1 MIKILL
7 VEDDKI
13 IVASLSEYL
22 NSEGYLVRSVSGQT
36 AAMKLLAEE
45 KADLVLLDVSLA
57 EGNGF
62 AACRAIKAEFDIPV
76 IFLTASGDEFST
88 VTGFDLGADDYIP
101 KPFRPRELISR
112 IRNVLRLTGSMG
124 KTVKLGDV
132 VVDTEKGTAVKNSR
146 DLFLSALEY
155 GAVYDAAYKDYEDIR
170 DSDRVSSAAYA
181 QVLGYAKID
190 SANERKP
197 YLYVLGG
204 DVASGYYK
212 TMPVH
217 LILGTLP
224 KDSTEII
231 LPEHLTSNGK
241 VNYKLGDTVTLDV
254 GDRTLDGRRLGQD
267 TPVYT
272 YDSETQVEIMSGER
286 LENTEPRTYTVVGIY
301 ERPTF
306 EDYSAPGY
314 TALTAADTKSADQ
327 SLIHCYFKMHKPA
340 GVYDFMKE
348 MGYTQE
354 HRYAYNT
361 KVLLY
366 SGTAP
371 FDSFLTAFYSLAAII
386 IALIVFGSVSLIY
399 NAFSISVSE
408 RTRQFGLL
416 SSVGATR
423 KQLRRMVLFE
433 ALAVSIVGIP
443 LGILVGIGGIGI
455 TLLLIGDKFFSIV
468 RVDIPMRLCVSWQAV
483 VIAAVIALVTVLI
496 SAWIPSKRATGVSAV
511 EAIRQSMDIKV
522 SGRPVRTSKLAYK
535 LFGLPGVLAGKHY
548 KRNRKKYRTTVVS
561 LFMSIVLF
569 VSAAAFTDYMMESA
583 EGGLAS
589 DQFDLIYAAE
599 SDASAAMTPDE
610 LLELLFSEPNV
621 TGGTYTKKQFLQG
634 DISREYVTAM
644 YADRFA
650 DFGMEREDAAPK
662 DFSISGYLYFVADAE
677 FNRLLEKYN
686 LKEADYYDRDKPL
699 GIALDRNIE
708 LDRRLEKYVTLDSLQ
723 GDGCVIEGLY
733 YVEIDGY
740 YRKDS
745 RIDEN
750 GNKVVLYQNRDNEND
765 IIELPYEES
774 FAKYT
779 LRSEKTIEEAPFFVS
794 RSTPV
799 AINMIYPYSMLE
811 SVVPEAALNQ
821 FRNTEYFLTS
831 SDHAASFENLATMLT
846 ENGLSSRQLFDYAA
860 NAETNRNVVTIIR
873 VFAYGFI
880 VLISLIAAANVFNTI
895 STNISLRRREFA
907 MLKSV
912 GMTQKGFR
920 RMMNYECLLY
930 GSKALLLGLPVSCGI
945 TYLIYRA
952 VTTAY
957 ETSFHLPWAAI
968 GIAVLSV
975 FLVVFATMMYSMSK
989 VKKDNPIDALKNE
1002 NL

>member
-1 MIKILL
+1 MNVFNKVTLESLKKNRTRTI
-7 VEDDKI
+7 VTI
-13 IVASLSEYL
+13 IGIMLS
-22 NSEGYLVRSVSGQT
+22 
-36 AAMKLLAEE
+36 AAMICASTT
-45 KADLVLLDVSLA
+45 LVSSMQNFVLRC
-57 EGNGF
+57 EIY
-62 AACRAIKAEFDIPV
+62 R
-76 IFLTASGDEFST
+76 SGDWH
-88 VTGFDLGADDYIP
+88 
-101 KPFRPRELISR
+101 
-112 IRNVLRLTGSMG
+112 
-124 KTVKLGDV
+124 
-132 VVDTEKGTAVKNSR
+132 
-146 DLFLSALEY
+146 

-170 DSDRVSSAAYA
+170 DSGKVSSAAYA
-181 QVLGYAKID
+181 QVLGYAKIG
-190 SANERKP
+190 SANEYKP

-204 DVASGYYK
+204 DAASGYFE

-224 KDSTEII
+224 KDPTEII

-241 VNYKLGDTVTLDV
+241 VNYKLGDTVTLEV
-254 GDRTLDGRRLGQD
+254 GDRMLDGKRLGQD
-267 TPVYT
+267 TPIYA
-272 YDSETQVEIMSGER
+272 YDSETHTEVMSGEG

-327 SLIHCYFKMHKPA
+327 SPIHCYFKLHKPA

-354 HRYAYNT
+354 YRYAYNT

-496 SAWIPSKRATGVSAV
+496 SAWIPSKRATRVSAV
-511 EAIRQSMDIKV
+511 EAIRQSIDIKV

-599 SDASAAMTPDE
+599 SDASAAMTPDA

-644 YADRFA
+644 FAGRFA
-650 DFGMEREDAAPK
+650 DLGMEREDAAPK
-662 DFSISGYLYFVADAE
+662 DLGISGYLYFVADTE

-686 LKEADYYDRDKPL
+686 LKEADYYDRDNPL

-708 LDRRLEKYVTLDSLQ
+708 FDRRLEKYVTLDSLQ

-750 GNKVVLYQNRDNEND
+750 GNKVVLYQNRDNESD

-831 SDHAASFENLATMLT
+831 SNHAASFENLATTLT

-860 NAETNRNVVTIIR
+860 NAETNRNVITIIR

-920 RMMNYECLLY
+920 RMMNCECLLY

-952 VTTAY
+952 ITTAY

-975 FLVVFATMMYSMSK
+975 FLVVFATMMYAMRK

>member
-1 MIKILL
+1 MNVFSKVTLESL
-7 VEDDKI
+7 KKNRTRTVVTI
-13 IVASLSEYL
+13 IGIMLS
-22 NSEGYLVRSVSGQT
+22 
-36 AAMKLLAEE
+36 AAMICASTTFVSSMQNF
-45 KADLVLLDVSLA
+45 VLRCEIYS
-57 EGNGF
+57 
-62 AACRAIKAEFDIPV
+62 
-76 IFLTASGDEFST
+76 SGDWH
-88 VTGFDLGADDYIP
+88 
-101 KPFRPRELISR
+101 
-112 IRNVLRLTGSMG
+112 
-124 KTVKLGDV
+124 
-132 VVDTEKGTAVKNSR
+132 
-146 DLFLSALEY
+146 

-170 DSDRVSSAAYA
+170 DSGKVSSAAYA

-204 DVASGYYK
+204 DVASGYFD

-241 VNYKLGDTVTLDV
+241 VNYTLGDTVTLDV

-272 YDSETQVEIMSGER
+272 YDSETQVEVMSGER

-327 SLIHCYFKMHKPA
+327 APIHCYFKLHKPA
-340 GVYDFMKE
+340 GVYDFMRE

-354 HRYAYNT
+354 YRYAYNI

-366 SGTAP
+366 SGAAP

-416 SSVGATR
+416 SSVGATK

-455 TLLLIGDKFFSIV
+455 TLLLIGDKFSSIV
-468 RVDIPMRLCVSWQAV
+468 RADIPMRICVSWQAV
-483 VIAAVIALVTVLI
+483 LIAAAIALITVLI

-599 SDASAAMTPDE
+599 SDASSAMTPDA
-610 LLELLFSEPNV
+610 LLELLFSEQNV

-644 YADRFA
+644 FAGRFA
-650 DFGMEREDAAPK
+650 DFGTEREDATPK
-662 DFSISGYLYFVADAE
+662 DLGISGYLYFVADTE

-708 LDRRLEKYVTLDSLQ
+708 LDRRLEKYVTLDTLK

-750 GNKVVLYQNRDNEND
+750 GNKVVFYQNRDNESD
-765 IIELPYEES
+765 IIELPYGES

-831 SDHAASFENLATMLT
+831 SNHAASFENLATMLT

-860 NAETNRNVVTIIR
+860 NAETNRNVITIIR

>member
-1 MIKILL
+1 MNVFNKVTLESLKKNRTRTI
-7 VEDDKI
+7 VTI
-13 IVASLSEYL
+13 IGIMLS
-22 NSEGYLVRSVSGQT
+22 
-36 AAMKLLAEE
+36 AAMICASTT
-45 KADLVLLDVSLA
+45 LVSSMQNFVLRCEIYS
-57 EGNGF
+57 
-62 AACRAIKAEFDIPV
+62 
-76 IFLTASGDEFST
+76 SGDWH
-88 VTGFDLGADDYIP
+88 
-101 KPFRPRELISR
+101 
-112 IRNVLRLTGSMG
+112 
-124 KTVKLGDV
+124 
-132 VVDTEKGTAVKNSR
+132 
-146 DLFLSALEY
+146 

-170 DSDRVSSAAYA
+170 DSGKVSSAAYA

-204 DVASGYYK
+204 DAASGYFE

-217 LILGTLP
+217 LLLGTLP

-314 TALTAADTKSADQ
+314 TALTAADTKSAEQ
-327 SLIHCYFKMHKPA
+327 SLIHCYFKLHKPA

-354 HRYAYNT
+354 YRYAYNT

-496 SAWIPSKRATGVSAV
+496 SAWIPSKRATRVSAV

-599 SDASAAMTPDE
+599 SGVSAAMTPDA
-610 LLELLFSEPNV
+610 LLDLLFSEQNV

-644 YADRFA
+644 FADRFA

-662 DFSISGYLYFVADAE
+662 ELSISGYLYFVADAE

-708 LDRRLEKYVTLDSLQ
+708 FDRRLEKYVTLDSLQ

-831 SDHAASFENLATMLT
+831 SNHTASFENLATVLT

>member
-1 MIKILL
+1 MNVFNKVTLESLKKNRTRTI
-7 VEDDKI
+7 VTI
-13 IVASLSEYL
+13 IGIMLS
-22 NSEGYLVRSVSGQT
+22 
-36 AAMKLLAEE
+36 AAMICASTT
-45 KADLVLLDVSLA
+45 LVSSMQ
-57 EGNGF
+57 NF
-62 AACRAIKAEFDIPV
+62 
-76 IFLTASGDEFST
+76 
-88 VTGFDLGADDYIP
+88 
-101 KPFRPRELISR
+101 
-112 IRNVLRLTGSMG
+112 VLRCAIHID
-124 KTVKLGDV
+124 GDW
-132 VVDTEKGTAVKNSR
+132 
-146 DLFLSALEY
+146 Y
-155 GAVYDAAYKDYEDIR
+155 GAVYDAAYKNYEDIR

-204 DVASGYYK
+204 DVASGYFE

-327 SLIHCYFKMHKPA
+327 APIHCYFKLHKPA

-354 HRYAYNT
+354 YRYAYNT

-416 SSVGATR
+416 SSVGATK

-483 VIAAVIALVTVLI
+483 IIAAVIALVTVLI

-569 VSAAAFTDYMMESA
+569 VSAAAFTDYMTESA

-599 SDASAAMTPDE
+599 SDASAAMTPDA
-610 LLELLFSEPNV
+610 LLELLFSEQNV

-644 YADRFA
+644 FTDRFSN
-650 DFGMEREDAAPK
+650 FGMEREDAAPK
-662 DFSISGYLYFVADAE
+662 ELSISGYLYFVADAE

-708 LDRRLEKYVTLDSLQ
+708 FDRRLEKYVTLDTLK

-750 GNKVVLYQNRDNEND
+750 GNKVVLYQNRDNESG

-831 SDHAASFENLATMLT
+831 SNHTASFENLAPVLT

-860 NAETNRNVVTIIR
+860 NAETDRNVVTIIR

-975 FLVVFATMMYSMSK
+975 FLVVFSTMMYAMRK

>member
-1 MIKILL
+1 MNVFSKVTLESLKKNRTRTVVTIIGILL
-7 VEDDKI
+7 
-13 IVASLSEYL
+13 S
-22 NSEGYLVRSVSGQT
+22 
-36 AAMKLLAEE
+36 AAMICASTT
-45 KADLVLLDVSLA
+45 LVSSMQNFVLRCEIYS
-57 EGNGF
+57 
-62 AACRAIKAEFDIPV
+62 
-76 IFLTASGDEFST
+76 SGDWH
-88 VTGFDLGADDYIP
+88 
-101 KPFRPRELISR
+101 
-112 IRNVLRLTGSMG
+112 
-124 KTVKLGDV
+124 
-132 VVDTEKGTAVKNSR
+132 
-146 DLFLSALEY
+146 

-170 DSDRVSSAAYA
+170 DSGKVSSAAHA

-204 DVASGYYK
+204 DVASGYFK

-224 KDSTEII
+224 KDPTEII

-241 VNYKLGDTVTLDV
+241 VNYTLGDTVTLDV

-327 SLIHCYFKMHKPA
+327 APIHCYFKLHKPA

-354 HRYAYNT
+354 YRYAYNT

-366 SGTAP
+366 SGTAR

-455 TLLLIGDKFFSIV
+455 TLLLIGDKFSSIV
-468 RVDIPMRLCVSWQAV
+468 RADIPMRICVSWQAV
-483 VIAAVIALVTVLI
+483 LIAAVIALITVLI

-599 SDASAAMTPDE
+599 SDASSAMTPDE
-610 LLELLFSEPNV
+610 LLELLLSDQNV

-644 YADRFA
+644 FADRFA
-650 DFGMEREDAAPK
+650 DFGMESEDRAPK

-708 LDRRLEKYVTLDSLQ
+708 LDRRLEKYVTLDTLK

-779 LRSEKTIEEAPFFVS
+779 LRSEKTIEEAPLFVS

-811 SVVPEAALNQ
+811 SVIPEAALNQ

-831 SDHAASFENLATMLT
+831 SNHTASFENLAPVLT

-860 NAETNRNVVTIIR
+860 NAETNRNVITIIR

-975 FLVVFATMMYSMSK
+975 FLVVFATMMYAMSK

>member
-1 MIKILL
+1 MNVFNKVTLESLKKNRTRTI
-7 VEDDKI
+7 VTI
-13 IVASLSEYL
+13 IGIMLS
-22 NSEGYLVRSVSGQT
+22 
-36 AAMKLLAEE
+36 AAMICASTT
-45 KADLVLLDVSLA
+45 LVSSMQ
-57 EGNGF
+57 NF
-62 AACRAIKAEFDIPV
+62 
-76 IFLTASGDEFST
+76 
-88 VTGFDLGADDYIP
+88 
-101 KPFRPRELISR
+101 
-112 IRNVLRLTGSMG
+112 VLRCAIHID
-124 KTVKLGDV
+124 GDW
-132 VVDTEKGTAVKNSR
+132 
-146 DLFLSALEY
+146 Y
-155 GAVYDAAYKDYEDIR
+155 GAVYDATYKDYEDIR

-204 DVASGYYK
+204 DVASGYFK

-327 SLIHCYFKMHKPA
+327 SLIHCYFKLHKPA

-354 HRYAYNT
+354 YRYAYNT

-496 SAWIPSKRATGVSAV
+496 SAWIPSKRATRVSAV

-599 SDASAAMTPDE
+599 SDASSAMTPDA
-610 LLELLFSEPNV
+610 LLDLLFSDQNV

-644 YADRFA
+644 FADRFA
-650 DFGMEREDAAPK
+650 DFGMEREDRAPK
-662 DFSISGYLYFVADAE
+662 ELGISGYLYFVADAE

-686 LKEADYYDRDKPL
+686 LKEADYYDREKPL
-699 GIALDRNIE
+699 GLALDRNIE
-708 LDRRLEKYVTLDSLQ
+708 LDRRLEKYVTLDTLK

-774 FAKYT
+774 IAKYT
-779 LRSEKTIEEAPFFVS
+779 LQSEKTIEEAPFFVS

-831 SDHAASFENLATMLT
+831 SNHAASFENLAPVLT

-860 NAETNRNVVTIIR
+860 NAETDRNVVTIIR

>member
-1 MIKILL
+1 MNVFSKVTLESL
-7 VEDDKI
+7 KKNRTRTVVTI
-13 IVASLSEYL
+13 IGIMLS
-22 NSEGYLVRSVSGQT
+22 
-36 AAMKLLAEE
+36 AAMICASTTFVSSMQNF
-45 KADLVLLDVSLA
+45 VLRCEIYS
-57 EGNGF
+57 
-62 AACRAIKAEFDIPV
+62 
-76 IFLTASGDEFST
+76 SGDWH
-88 VTGFDLGADDYIP
+88 
-101 KPFRPRELISR
+101 
-112 IRNVLRLTGSMG
+112 
-124 KTVKLGDV
+124 
-132 VVDTEKGTAVKNSR
+132 
-146 DLFLSALEY
+146 

-170 DSDRVSSAAYA
+170 DSGKVSSAAYA
-181 QVLGYAKID
+181 QVLGYAKIG
-190 SANERKP
+190 SANEYKP

-204 DVASGYYK
+204 DAASGYFE

-217 LILGTLP
+217 LLLGTLP

-241 VNYKLGDTVTLDV
+241 VNYTLGDTVTLEV
-254 GDRTLDGRRLGQD
+254 GDRTLDGKRLGQD

-272 YDSETQVEIMSGER
+272 YDSETHTEVMSGER

-301 ERPTF
+301 ERPAF

-314 TALTAADTKSADQ
+314 TALTAADPKSADQ
-327 SLIHCYFKMHKPA
+327 SPIHCYFKLHKPA
-340 GVYDFMKE
+340 GVYDFMKA

-354 HRYAYNT
+354 YRYAYNT

-408 RTRQFGLL
+408 RTKQFGLL
-416 SSVGATR
+416 SSVGATK

-433 ALAVSIVGIP
+433 ALTVSAVGIP

-455 TLLLIGDKFFSIV
+455 TLLLIGDKFSSIV
-468 RVDIPMRLCVSWQAV
+468 RADIPMRLCVSWQAV

-535 LFGLPGVLAGKHY
+535 LFGLPSVLAGKHY

-599 SDASAAMTPDE
+599 SDASAAMTPDA
-610 LLELLFSEPNV
+610 LLELLFSEQNV

-644 YADRFA
+644 FADRFA
-650 DFGMEREDAAPK
+650 DFGMEREDATPK
-662 DFSISGYLYFVADAE
+662 ELSISGYLYFVADAE

-686 LKEADYYDRDKPL
+686 LKEADYYDREKPL
-699 GIALDRNIE
+699 GLALDRNIE
-708 LDRRLEKYVTLDSLQ
+708 LDRRLEKYVTLDTLK

-799 AINMIYPYSMLE
+799 AINMIYPYSMIE

-831 SDHAASFENLATMLT
+831 SNHAASFENLATVLT

-920 RMMNYECLLY
+920 RMMNCECLLY

-952 VTTAY
+952 ITTAY

-975 FLVVFATMMYSMSK
+975 FLVVFATMMYAMRK

>member
-1 MIKILL
+1 MNVFSKVTLESL
-7 VEDDKI
+7 KKNRTRTVVTI
-13 IVASLSEYL
+13 IGIMLS
-22 NSEGYLVRSVSGQT
+22 
-36 AAMKLLAEE
+36 AAMICASTTFVSSMQNF
-45 KADLVLLDVSLA
+45 VLRCEIYS
-57 EGNGF
+57 
-62 AACRAIKAEFDIPV
+62 
-76 IFLTASGDEFST
+76 SGDWH
-88 VTGFDLGADDYIP
+88 
-101 KPFRPRELISR
+101 
-112 IRNVLRLTGSMG
+112 
-124 KTVKLGDV
+124 
-132 VVDTEKGTAVKNSR
+132 
-146 DLFLSALEY
+146 

-170 DSDRVSSAAYA
+170 DSGKVSSAAYA

-204 DVASGYYK
+204 DAASGYFE
-212 TMPVH
+212 TMPAH
-217 LILGTLP
+217 LLLGTLP

-241 VNYKLGDTVTLDV
+241 VNYTLGDTVTLEV
-254 GDRTLDGRRLGQD
+254 GDRTLDGKRLGQD

-272 YDSETQVEIMSGER
+272 YDSETHTEVMSGER
-286 LENTEPRTYTVVGIY
+286 LENTEPRTCTVVGIY
-301 ERPTF
+301 ERPAF

-314 TALTAADTKSADQ
+314 TALTAADPKSAEQ
-327 SLIHCYFKMHKPA
+327 SLIHCYFKLHKPA
-340 GVYDFMKE
+340 GVYDFVKE

-354 HRYAYNT
+354 YRYAYNT

-496 SAWIPSKRATGVSAV
+496 SAWIPSKRATRVSAV

-599 SDASAAMTPDE
+599 SDASSAMTPDA
-610 LLELLFSEPNV
+610 LLELLFSEQNV

-644 YADRFA
+644 FADRFSNL
-650 DFGMEREDAAPK
+650 GMEREDAAPK
-662 DFSISGYLYFVADAE
+662 ELGISGYLYFVADAE

-686 LKEADYYDRDKPL
+686 LKEADYYDRDNPL

-708 LDRRLEKYVTLDSLQ
+708 LDRRLEKYVTLDTLK

-831 SDHAASFENLATMLT
+831 SNHTASFENLATVLT

-895 STNISLRRREFA
+895 STNISLRRRELA

-975 FLVVFATMMYSMSK
+975 FLVVFAAMMYSMSK

>member
-1 MIKILL
+1 MNVFNKVTLESLKKNRTRTI
-7 VEDDKI
+7 VTI
-13 IVASLSEYL
+13 IGIMLS
-22 NSEGYLVRSVSGQT
+22 
-36 AAMKLLAEE
+36 AAMICASTTFVSSMQNF
-45 KADLVLLDVSLA
+45 VLRCEIYS
-57 EGNGF
+57 
-62 AACRAIKAEFDIPV
+62 
-76 IFLTASGDEFST
+76 SGDWH
-88 VTGFDLGADDYIP
+88 
-101 KPFRPRELISR
+101 
-112 IRNVLRLTGSMG
+112 
-124 KTVKLGDV
+124 
-132 VVDTEKGTAVKNSR
+132 
-146 DLFLSALEY
+146 

-181 QVLGYAKID
+181 QVLGYAKIG
-190 SANERKP
+190 SANEYKP

-204 DVASGYYK
+204 DAASGYFE

-217 LILGTLP
+217 LLLGTLP

-241 VNYKLGDTVTLDV
+241 VNYTLGDTVTLEV
-254 GDRTLDGRRLGQD
+254 GDRTLDGKRLGQD

-272 YDSETQVEIMSGER
+272 YDSETHTEVMSGER

-314 TALTAADTKSADQ
+314 TALTAADTNSADQ
-327 SLIHCYFKMHKPA
+327 APIHCYFKLHKPA

-354 HRYAYNT
+354 YRYAYNT

-599 SDASAAMTPDE
+599 SDASAAMTPDA
-610 LLELLFSEPNV
+610 LLDLLFSDQNV

-644 YADRFA
+644 FADRFSN
-650 DFGMEREDAAPK
+650 FGMESGDRAPK
-662 DFSISGYLYFVADAE
+662 ELGISGYLYFVADTE

-699 GIALDRNIE
+699 GLALDRNIE
-708 LDRRLEKYVTLDSLQ
+708 LDRRLEKYVTLDTLK

-750 GNKVVLYQNRDNEND
+750 GNKVVLYQNRDNESN

-831 SDHAASFENLATMLT
+831 SNHAASFENLATMLT

-860 NAETNRNVVTIIR
+860 NAETNRNIVTIIR

-920 RMMNYECLLY
+920 RMMNCECLLY

-989 VKKDNPIDALKNE
+989 IKKDNPIDALKNE

>member
-1 MIKILL
+1 MNVFNKVTLESLKKNRTRTI
-7 VEDDKI
+7 VTI
-13 IVASLSEYL
+13 IGIMLS
-22 NSEGYLVRSVSGQT
+22 
-36 AAMKLLAEE
+36 AAMICASTT
-45 KADLVLLDVSLA
+45 LVSSMQNFVLRCEIYS
-57 EGNGF
+57 
-62 AACRAIKAEFDIPV
+62 
-76 IFLTASGDEFST
+76 SGDWH
-88 VTGFDLGADDYIP
+88 
-101 KPFRPRELISR
+101 
-112 IRNVLRLTGSMG
+112 
-124 KTVKLGDV
+124 
-132 VVDTEKGTAVKNSR
+132 
-146 DLFLSALEY
+146 

-170 DSDRVSSAAYA
+170 DSGRVSFAAYA

-204 DVASGYYK
+204 DVASGYFK

-267 TPVYT
+267 TPVYA

-327 SLIHCYFKMHKPA
+327 APIHCYFKLHKPA

-354 HRYAYNT
+354 YRYAYNT

-455 TLLLIGDKFFSIV
+455 TLLLIGDKFISIV

-496 SAWIPSKRATGVSAV
+496 SAWIPSKRATRVSAV

-599 SDASAAMTPDE
+599 SDASSAMTPDA
-610 LLELLFSEPNV
+610 LLELLFSEQNV

-662 DFSISGYLYFVADAE
+662 ELGISGYLYFVADAE
-677 FNRLLEKYN
+677 FNRLLKKYD

-708 LDRRLEKYVTLDSLQ
+708 LDRRLEKYVTLDTLK

-831 SDHAASFENLATMLT
+831 SNHTASFENLATMLT

-860 NAETNRNVVTIIR
+860 NAETNRNVITIIR

-975 FLVVFATMMYSMSK
+975 FLVVFATMMYAMRK

>member
-1 MIKILL
+1 MNVFSKVTLESLKKNRTRTVVTIIGILL
-7 VEDDKI
+7 
-13 IVASLSEYL
+13 S
-22 NSEGYLVRSVSGQT
+22 
-36 AAMKLLAEE
+36 AAMICASTT
-45 KADLVLLDVSLA
+45 LVSSMQNFVLRCEIYS
-57 EGNGF
+57 
-62 AACRAIKAEFDIPV
+62 
-76 IFLTASGDEFST
+76 SGDWH
-88 VTGFDLGADDYIP
+88 
-101 KPFRPRELISR
+101 
-112 IRNVLRLTGSMG
+112 
-124 KTVKLGDV
+124 
-132 VVDTEKGTAVKNSR
+132 
-146 DLFLSALEY
+146 

-170 DSDRVSSAAYA
+170 DSGKVSSAAHA

-204 DVASGYYK
+204 DVASGYFK

-224 KDSTEII
+224 KDPTEII

-241 VNYKLGDTVTLDV
+241 VNYTLGDTVTLDV

-327 SLIHCYFKMHKPA
+327 APIHCYFKLHKPA

-354 HRYAYNT
+354 YRYAYNT

-366 SGTAP
+366 SGTAR

-455 TLLLIGDKFFSIV
+455 TLLLIGDKFSSIV
-468 RVDIPMRLCVSWQAV
+468 RADIPMRICVSWQAV
-483 VIAAVIALVTVLI
+483 LIAAAIALITVLI

-599 SDASAAMTPDE
+599 SDASSAMTPDE
-610 LLELLFSEPNV
+610 LLDLLFSDQNV

-644 YADRFA
+644 FADRFA
-650 DFGMEREDAAPK
+650 DFGMESEDRAPK

-708 LDRRLEKYVTLDSLQ
+708 FDRRLEKYVTLDTLK

-779 LRSEKTIEEAPFFVS
+779 LRSEKTIEEAPLFVS

-811 SVVPEAALNQ
+811 SVIPEAALNQ

-831 SDHAASFENLATMLT
+831 SNHTASFENLAPVLT

-860 NAETNRNVVTIIR
+860 NAETNRNVITIIR

-975 FLVVFATMMYSMSK
+975 FLVVFATMMYAMSK

>member
-1 MIKILL
+1 MNVFSKVTLESLKKNRTRTVVTIIGILL
-7 VEDDKI
+7 
-13 IVASLSEYL
+13 S
-22 NSEGYLVRSVSGQT
+22 
-36 AAMKLLAEE
+36 AAMICASTT
-45 KADLVLLDVSLA
+45 LVSSMQNFVLRCEIYS
-57 EGNGF
+57 
-62 AACRAIKAEFDIPV
+62 
-76 IFLTASGDEFST
+76 SGDWH
-88 VTGFDLGADDYIP
+88 
-101 KPFRPRELISR
+101 
-112 IRNVLRLTGSMG
+112 
-124 KTVKLGDV
+124 
-132 VVDTEKGTAVKNSR
+132 
-146 DLFLSALEY
+146 

-170 DSDRVSSAAYA
+170 DSGKVSSAAHA

-204 DVASGYYK
+204 DVASGYFK

-224 KDSTEII
+224 KDPTEII

-241 VNYKLGDTVTLDV
+241 VNYTLGDTVTLDV

-327 SLIHCYFKMHKPA
+327 APIHCYFKLHKPA

-354 HRYAYNT
+354 YRYAYNT

-366 SGTAP
+366 SGTAR

-455 TLLLIGDKFFSIV
+455 TLLLIGDKFSSIV
-468 RVDIPMRLCVSWQAV
+468 RADIPMRICVSWQAV
-483 VIAAVIALVTVLI
+483 LIAAAIALITVLI

-599 SDASAAMTPDE
+599 SDASSAMTPDE
-610 LLELLFSEPNV
+610 LLDLLFSDQNV

-644 YADRFA
+644 FADRFA
-650 DFGMEREDAAPK
+650 DFGMESEDRAPK

-708 LDRRLEKYVTLDSLQ
+708 LDRRLEKYVTLDTLK

-779 LRSEKTIEEAPFFVS
+779 LRSEKTIEEAPLFVS

-811 SVVPEAALNQ
+811 SVIPEAALNQ

-831 SDHAASFENLATMLT
+831 SNHTASFENLAPVLT

-860 NAETNRNVVTIIR
+860 NAETNRNVITIIR

-975 FLVVFATMMYSMSK
+975 FLVVFATMMYAMSK

>member
-1 MIKILL
+1 
-7 VEDDKI
+7 
-13 IVASLSEYL
+13 
-22 NSEGYLVRSVSGQT
+22 
-36 AAMKLLAEE
+36 
-45 KADLVLLDVSLA
+45 
-57 EGNGF
+57 
-62 AACRAIKAEFDIPV
+62 
-76 IFLTASGDEFST
+76 
-88 VTGFDLGADDYIP
+88 
-101 KPFRPRELISR
+101 
-112 IRNVLRLTGSMG
+112 
-124 KTVKLGDV
+124 
-132 VVDTEKGTAVKNSR
+132 
-146 DLFLSALEY
+146 
-155 GAVYDAAYKDYEDIR
+155 
-170 DSDRVSSAAYA
+170 
-181 QVLGYAKID
+181 
-190 SANERKP
+190 
-197 YLYVLGG
+197 
-204 DVASGYYK
+204 
-212 TMPVH
+212 
-217 LILGTLP
+217 
-224 KDSTEII
+224 
-231 LPEHLTSNGK
+231 
-241 VNYKLGDTVTLDV
+241 
-254 GDRTLDGRRLGQD
+254 
-267 TPVYT
+267 
-272 YDSETQVEIMSGER
+272 MSGER
-286 LENTEPRTYTVVGIY
+286 LKNTEPRTYTVVGIY

-327 SLIHCYFKMHKPA
+327 APIHCYFKLHKPA

-354 HRYAYNT
+354 YRYAYNT

-423 KQLRRMVLFE
+423 KQLLRMVLFE

-468 RVDIPMRLCVSWQAV
+468 RVAIPMRLCVSWQAV

-496 SAWIPSKRATGVSAV
+496 SAWIPSKRATRVSAV

-599 SDASAAMTPDE
+599 SDASAAMTPDA

-644 YADRFA
+644 FADRFSS
-650 DFGMEREDAAPK
+650 FGTESEDAAPK
-662 DFSISGYLYFVADAE
+662 ELGISGYLYFVADAE

-708 LDRRLEKYVTLDSLQ
+708 LDRRLEKYVTLDTLQ

-811 SVVPEAALNQ
+811 SVIPEAALNQ

-831 SDHAASFENLATMLT
+831 SNHTASFENLATVLT

-880 VLISLIAAANVFNTI
+880 VLISLIAVANVFNTI

>member
-1 MIKILL
+1 M
-7 VEDDKI
+7 
-13 IVASLSEYL
+13 
-22 NSEGYLVRSVSGQT
+22 
-36 AAMKLLAEE
+36 
-45 KADLVLLDVSLA
+45 
-57 EGNGF
+57 
-62 AACRAIKAEFDIPV
+62 
-76 IFLTASGDEFST
+76 
-88 VTGFDLGADDYIP
+88 
-101 KPFRPRELISR
+101 
-112 IRNVLRLTGSMG
+112 
-124 KTVKLGDV
+124 
-132 VVDTEKGTAVKNSR
+132 
-146 DLFLSALEY
+146 
-155 GAVYDAAYKDYEDIR
+155 
-170 DSDRVSSAAYA
+170 
-181 QVLGYAKID
+181 
-190 SANERKP
+190 
-197 YLYVLGG
+197 
-204 DVASGYYK
+204 
-212 TMPVH
+212 
-217 LILGTLP
+217 
-224 KDSTEII
+224 
-231 LPEHLTSNGK
+231 
-241 VNYKLGDTVTLDV
+241 NYTLGDTVTLEV
-254 GDRTLDGRRLGQD
+254 GDRTLDGKRLGQD

-272 YDSETQVEIMSGER
+272 YDSETHTEVMSGER

-327 SLIHCYFKMHKPA
+327 APIHCYFKLHKPA

-354 HRYAYNT
+354 YRYAYNT

-433 ALAVSIVGIP
+433 ALTVSAVGIP

-455 TLLLIGDKFFSIV
+455 TLLLIGDKFSSIV
-468 RVDIPMRLCVSWQAV
+468 RADIPMRICVSWQAV

-496 SAWIPSKRATGVSAV
+496 SAWIPSKRATRVSAV

-599 SDASAAMTPDE
+599 SDASSAMRPDA
-610 LLELLFSEPNV
+610 LLELLFSEQNV

-644 YADRFA
+644 YAGHFA
-650 DFGMEREDAAPK
+650 DFGMEREDATPK
-662 DFSISGYLYFVADAE
+662 DLGISGYLYFVADTE

-686 LKEADYYDRDKPL
+686 LKEADYYDREKPL
-699 GIALDRNIE
+699 GLALDRNIE
-708 LDRRLEKYVTLDSLQ
+708 LDRRLEKYVTLDTLK

-750 GNKVVLYQNRDNEND
+750 GNKVVLYQNRDNESN

-831 SDHAASFENLATMLT
+831 SNHAASFENLATMLT

-860 NAETNRNVVTIIR
+860 NAETNRNIVTIIR

-920 RMMNYECLLY
+920 RMMNCECLLY

-952 VTTAY
+952 VKTAY

-975 FLVVFATMMYSMSK
+975 FLVVFATMMYAMRK

>member
-1 MIKILL
+1 MNVFNNVTLESLEKNRTRTI
-7 VEDDKI
+7 VTI
-13 IVASLSEYL
+13 IGIMLS
-22 NSEGYLVRSVSGQT
+22 
-36 AAMKLLAEE
+36 AAMICASTT
-45 KADLVLLDVSLA
+45 LVS
-57 EGNGF
+57 
-62 AACRAIKAEFDIPV
+62 
-76 IFLTASGDEFST
+76 SM
-88 VTGFDLGADDYIP
+88 
-101 KPFRPRELISR
+101 
-112 IRNVLRLTGSMG
+112 RNFVLRCAIHID
-124 KTVKLGDV
+124 GDW
-132 VVDTEKGTAVKNSR
+132 
-146 DLFLSALEY
+146 Y

-204 DVASGYYK
+204 DVASGYFK

-327 SLIHCYFKMHKPA
+327 APIHCYFKLHKPA

-354 HRYAYNT
+354 YRYAYNT

-423 KQLRRMVLFE
+423 KQLLRMVLFE

-468 RVDIPMRLCVSWQAV
+468 RVAIPMRLCVSWQAV

-496 SAWIPSKRATGVSAV
+496 SAWIPSKRATRVSAV

-599 SDASAAMTPDE
+599 SDASAAMTPDA

-644 YADRFA
+644 FADRFSS
-650 DFGMEREDAAPK
+650 FGTESEDAAPK
-662 DFSISGYLYFVADAE
+662 ELGISGYLYFVADAE

-708 LDRRLEKYVTLDSLQ
+708 LDRRLEKYVTLDTLQ

-811 SVVPEAALNQ
+811 SVIPEAALNQ

-831 SDHAASFENLATMLT
+831 SNHTASFENLATVLT

-880 VLISLIAAANVFNTI
+880 VLISLIAVANVFNTI

>member
-1 MIKILL
+1 MNVFSKVTLESLKKNRTRTVVTIIGILL
-7 VEDDKI
+7 
-13 IVASLSEYL
+13 S
-22 NSEGYLVRSVSGQT
+22 
-36 AAMKLLAEE
+36 AAMICASTT
-45 KADLVLLDVSLA
+45 LVSSMQNFVLRCEIYS
-57 EGNGF
+57 
-62 AACRAIKAEFDIPV
+62 
-76 IFLTASGDEFST
+76 SGDWH
-88 VTGFDLGADDYIP
+88 
-101 KPFRPRELISR
+101 
-112 IRNVLRLTGSMG
+112 
-124 KTVKLGDV
+124 
-132 VVDTEKGTAVKNSR
+132 
-146 DLFLSALEY
+146 

-170 DSDRVSSAAYA
+170 DSGKVSSAAHA

-204 DVASGYYK
+204 DVASGYFK

-224 KDSTEII
+224 KDPTEII

-241 VNYKLGDTVTLDV
+241 VNYTLGDTVTLDV

-327 SLIHCYFKMHKPA
+327 APIHCYFKLHKPA

-354 HRYAYNT
+354 YRYAYNT

-366 SGTAP
+366 SGTAR

-443 LGILVGIGGIGI
+443 LGILVGIVGIGI
-455 TLLLIGDKFFSIV
+455 TLLLIGDKFSSIV
-468 RVDIPMRLCVSWQAV
+468 RADIPMRICVSWQAV
-483 VIAAVIALVTVLI
+483 LIAAAIALITVLI

-599 SDASAAMTPDE
+599 SDASSAMTPDE
-610 LLELLFSEPNV
+610 LLDLLFSDQNV

-644 YADRFA
+644 FADRFA
-650 DFGMEREDAAPK
+650 DFGMESEDRAPK

-699 GIALDRNIE
+699 GLALDRNIE
-708 LDRRLEKYVTLDSLQ
+708 LDRRLEKYVTLDTLK

-831 SDHAASFENLATMLT
+831 SNHTASFENLATVLT

-975 FLVVFATMMYSMSK
+975 FLVVFATMMYAMSK

>member
-1 MIKILL
+1 MNVFNKVTLASLKKNRTRTVVTIIGIMLSAAMICASTTF
-7 VEDDKI
+7 
-13 IVASLSEYL
+13 VASMQ
-22 NSEGYLVRSVSGQT
+22 N
-36 AAMKLLAEE
+36 
-45 KADLVLLDVSLA
+45 
-57 EGNGF
+57 F
-62 AACRAIKAEFDIPV
+62 
-76 IFLTASGDEFST
+76 
-88 VTGFDLGADDYIP
+88 
-101 KPFRPRELISR
+101 
-112 IRNVLRLTGSMG
+112 VLRYTVYKTG
-124 KTVKLGDV
+124 DWH
-132 VVDTEKGTAVKNSR
+132 
-146 DLFLSALEY
+146 
-155 GAVYDAAYKDYEDIR
+155 GAVYDAAYKDYEDIGG
-170 DSDRVSSAAYA
+170 SGKVASATYA
-181 QVLGYAKID
+181 QVLGYARIN

-204 DVASGYYK
+204 DAASGYFE

-217 LILGTLP
+217 LTAGELP
-224 KDSTEII
+224 KNSSEII
-231 LPEHLTSNGK
+231 LPEHLATNGK
-241 VNYKLGDTVTLDV
+241 VSYKIGDTVTFEV
-254 GDRTLDGRRLGQD
+254 GDRILDGKRLGQIN
-267 TPVYT
+267 PFFT
-272 YDSETQVEIMSGER
+272 YDSEIQVEVKNDEK
-286 LENTEPRTYTVVGIY
+286 LENTVARTYTVVGIY
-301 ERPTF
+301 ERPAF
-306 EDYSAPGY
+306 ENTDAPGY
-314 TALTAADTKSADQ
+314 TALTVADRGADGQ
-327 SLIHCYFKMHKPA
+327 SPIDCHFKMKKPSA
-340 GVYDFMKE
+340 VYDFMKE
-348 MGYTQE
+348 TGYTYAY
-354 HRYAYNT
+354 RYAYNT
-361 KVLLY
+361 DVLLY
-366 SGTAP
+366 SGVSRIDSVTAT
-371 FDSFLTAFYSLAAII
+371 LYSLAAIVI
-386 IALIVFGSVSLIY
+386 GLIVFASVSLIY

-408 RTRQFGLL
+408 RTKQFGLL
-416 SSVGATR
+416 SSVGATK
-423 KQLRRMVLFE
+423 KQLRRMVTFE
-433 ALAVSIVGIP
+433 ALAVSAIGIP

-455 TLLLIGDKFFSIV
+455 TLLLLGDKFSSIV
-468 RVDIPMRLCVSWQAV
+468 GKAHIPLRLCVSWESV
-483 VIAAVIALVTVLI
+483 VIAAVIALITVLI
-496 SAWIPSKRATGVSAV
+496 SAWIPSKRATRVSAV
-511 EAIRQSMDIKV
+511 EAIRQSMDVKADNK
-522 SGRPVRTSKLAYK
+522 PTRTSKLAYK

-599 SDASAAMTPDE
+599 SDASSAMTPDA
-610 LLELLFSEPNV
+610 LLELLFSEQNV

-644 YADRFA
+644 FADRFA
-650 DFGMEREDAAPK
+650 DFGMESEDAAPK
-662 DFSISGYLYFVADAE
+662 DLSISGYLYFVADAE
-677 FNRLLEKYN
+677 FNRLLEKYD
-686 LKEADYYDRDKPL
+686 LKETDYYNRDKPL

-708 LDRRLEKYVTLDSLQ
+708 FDRRLEKFVTLDTLK

-750 GNKVVLYQNRDNEND
+750 DNKVVLYQNRDNEND

-831 SDHAASFENLATMLT
+831 SNHTASFENLATVLT

-880 VLISLIAAANVFNTI
+880 VLISLIAAVNVFNTI

>member
-1 MIKILL
+1 MNVFNKVTLESL
-7 VEDDKI
+7 KKNRTRTVVTI
-13 IVASLSEYL
+13 IGIMLS
-22 NSEGYLVRSVSGQT
+22 
-36 AAMKLLAEE
+36 AAMICASTTFVSSMQNF
-45 KADLVLLDVSLA
+45 VLRCEIYS
-57 EGNGF
+57 
-62 AACRAIKAEFDIPV
+62 
-76 IFLTASGDEFST
+76 SGDWH
-88 VTGFDLGADDYIP
+88 
-101 KPFRPRELISR
+101 
-112 IRNVLRLTGSMG
+112 
-124 KTVKLGDV
+124 
-132 VVDTEKGTAVKNSR
+132 
-146 DLFLSALEY
+146 

-170 DSDRVSSAAYA
+170 DSGRVSSAAYA

-204 DVASGYYK
+204 DVASGYFE

-217 LILGTLP
+217 LLLGTLP

-272 YDSETQVEIMSGER
+272 YDSETQVEVMSGER

-327 SLIHCYFKMHKPA
+327 APIHCYFKLHKPA

-354 HRYAYNT
+354 YRYAYNT

-366 SGTAP
+366 SGTAR

-455 TLLLIGDKFFSIV
+455 TLLLIGDKFSSIV
-468 RVDIPMRLCVSWQAV
+468 RADIPMRLCVSWQAV

-496 SAWIPSKRATGVSAV
+496 SAWIPSKRATRVSAV

-599 SDASAAMTPDE
+599 SDASSAMTPDA
-610 LLELLFSEPNV
+610 LLELLFSEQNV

-650 DFGMEREDAAPK
+650 DFGMESEDRAPK
-662 DFSISGYLYFVADAE
+662 ELGISGYLYFVADAE

-708 LDRRLEKYVTLDSLQ
+708 FDRRLEKYVTLDTLK

-799 AINMIYPYSMLE
+799 AINLIYPYSMLE

-831 SDHAASFENLATMLT
+831 SNHTASFENLATLLT

-975 FLVVFATMMYSMSK
+975 FLVVFATMMYAMRK

>member
-1 MIKILL
+1 MNVFSKVTLESLKKNRTRTI
-7 VEDDKI
+7 VTI
-13 IVASLSEYL
+13 IGIMLS
-22 NSEGYLVRSVSGQT
+22 
-36 AAMKLLAEE
+36 AAMICASTTFVSSMQNF
-45 KADLVLLDVSLA
+45 VLRCEIYS
-57 EGNGF
+57 
-62 AACRAIKAEFDIPV
+62 
-76 IFLTASGDEFST
+76 SGDWH
-88 VTGFDLGADDYIP
+88 
-101 KPFRPRELISR
+101 
-112 IRNVLRLTGSMG
+112 
-124 KTVKLGDV
+124 
-132 VVDTEKGTAVKNSR
+132 
-146 DLFLSALEY
+146 

-170 DSDRVSSAAYA
+170 DSGKVSSAAYA
-181 QVLGYAKID
+181 QVLGYAKIG
-190 SANERKP
+190 SANEYKP

-204 DVASGYYK
+204 DAASGYFE

-217 LILGTLP
+217 LLLGTLP

-241 VNYKLGDTVTLDV
+241 VNYTLGDTVTLDV
-254 GDRTLDGRRLGQD
+254 GDRTLDGKRLGQD

-327 SLIHCYFKMHKPA
+327 SPIHCYFKLHKPA

-354 HRYAYNT
+354 YRYAYNT

-496 SAWIPSKRATGVSAV
+496 SAWIPSKRATRVSAV

-599 SDASAAMTPDE
+599 SDASSAMTPDA
-610 LLELLFSEPNV
+610 LLELLFSEQNV

-650 DFGMEREDAAPK
+650 DFGMESEDRAPK
-662 DFSISGYLYFVADAE
+662 ELSISGYLYFVADAE

-686 LKEADYYDRDKPL
+686 LKEADYYDREKPL
-699 GIALDRNIE
+699 GLALDRNIE
-708 LDRRLEKYVTLDSLQ
+708 LDRRLEKYVTLDTLK

-750 GNKVVLYQNRDNEND
+750 GNKVVLYQNRDNESD

-860 NAETNRNVVTIIR
+860 NAETNRNVITIIR

-975 FLVVFATMMYSMSK
+975 FLVVFATMMYAMRK

>member
-1 MIKILL
+1 MNVFNKVTLESLEKNRTRTI
-7 VEDDKI
+7 VTI
-13 IVASLSEYL
+13 IGIMLS
-22 NSEGYLVRSVSGQT
+22 
-36 AAMKLLAEE
+36 AAMICASTT
-45 KADLVLLDVSLA
+45 LVS
-57 EGNGF
+57 
-62 AACRAIKAEFDIPV
+62 
-76 IFLTASGDEFST
+76 SM
-88 VTGFDLGADDYIP
+88 
-101 KPFRPRELISR
+101 
-112 IRNVLRLTGSMG
+112 RNFVLRCAIHID
-124 KTVKLGDV
+124 GDW
-132 VVDTEKGTAVKNSR
+132 
-146 DLFLSALEY
+146 Y

-181 QVLGYAKID
+181 QVLGYAKIN

-204 DVASGYYK
+204 DVASGYFK

-327 SLIHCYFKMHKPA
+327 APIHCYFKLHKPA

-354 HRYAYNT
+354 YRYAYNT

-468 RVDIPMRLCVSWQAV
+468 RVAIPMRLCVSWQAV

-496 SAWIPSKRATGVSAV
+496 SAWIPSKRATRVSAV

-599 SDASAAMTPDE
+599 SDASAAMTPDA

-644 YADRFA
+644 FADRFSS
-650 DFGMEREDAAPK
+650 FGTESEDAAPK
-662 DFSISGYLYFVADAE
+662 ELGISGYLYFVADAE

-686 LKEADYYDRDKPL
+686 LKEADYYDREKPL
-699 GIALDRNIE
+699 GLALDRNIE
-708 LDRRLEKYVTLDSLQ
+708 LDRRLEKYVTLDTLK

-750 GNKVVLYQNRDNEND
+750 GNKVVLYQNRDNESD
-765 IIELPYEES
+765 IIELPYGES

-811 SVVPEAALNQ
+811 SVIPEAALNQ

-831 SDHAASFENLATMLT
+831 SNHTASFENLATVLT

>member
-1 MIKILL
+1 
-7 VEDDKI
+7 
-13 IVASLSEYL
+13 
-22 NSEGYLVRSVSGQT
+22 
-36 AAMKLLAEE
+36 
-45 KADLVLLDVSLA
+45 
-57 EGNGF
+57 
-62 AACRAIKAEFDIPV
+62 
-76 IFLTASGDEFST
+76 
-88 VTGFDLGADDYIP
+88 
-101 KPFRPRELISR
+101 
-112 IRNVLRLTGSMG
+112 
-124 KTVKLGDV
+124 
-132 VVDTEKGTAVKNSR
+132 
-146 DLFLSALEY
+146 
-155 GAVYDAAYKDYEDIR
+155 
-170 DSDRVSSAAYA
+170 
-181 QVLGYAKID
+181 
-190 SANERKP
+190 
-197 YLYVLGG
+197 
-204 DVASGYYK
+204 
-212 TMPVH
+212 
-217 LILGTLP
+217 
-224 KDSTEII
+224 
-231 LPEHLTSNGK
+231 
-241 VNYKLGDTVTLDV
+241 
-254 GDRTLDGRRLGQD
+254 
-267 TPVYT
+267 
-272 YDSETQVEIMSGER
+272 
-286 LENTEPRTYTVVGIY
+286 
-301 ERPTF
+301 
-306 EDYSAPGY
+306 
-314 TALTAADTKSADQ
+314 
-327 SLIHCYFKMHKPA
+327 
-340 GVYDFMKE
+340 
-348 MGYTQE
+348 
-354 HRYAYNT
+354 
-361 KVLLY
+361 
-366 SGTAP
+366 
-371 FDSFLTAFYSLAAII
+371 
-386 IALIVFGSVSLIY
+386 
-399 NAFSISVSE
+399 
-408 RTRQFGLL
+408 
-416 SSVGATR
+416 
-423 KQLRRMVLFE
+423 
-433 ALAVSIVGIP
+433 
-443 LGILVGIGGIGI
+443 
-455 TLLLIGDKFFSIV
+455 
-468 RVDIPMRLCVSWQAV
+468 
-483 VIAAVIALVTVLI
+483 
-496 SAWIPSKRATGVSAV
+496 
-511 EAIRQSMDIKV
+511 
-522 SGRPVRTSKLAYK
+522 
-535 LFGLPGVLAGKHY
+535 
-548 KRNRKKYRTTVVS
+548 
-561 LFMSIVLF
+561 MSIVLF

-599 SDASAAMTPDE
+599 SDASSAMTPDA
-610 LLELLFSEPNV
+610 LLELLFSEQNV

-650 DFGMEREDAAPK
+650 DFGMEREDAVPK
-662 DFSISGYLYFVADAE
+662 ELSISGYLYFVADFE

-708 LDRRLEKYVTLDSLQ
+708 LDRQLEKYVTLDTLK
-723 GDGCVIEGLY
+723 GDECMIEGLC

-831 SDHAASFENLATMLT
+831 SDHTASFENLAPVLT

-860 NAETNRNVVTIIR
+860 NAETDRNVVTIIR

-989 VKKDNPIDALKNE
+989 IKKDNPIDALKNE

>member
-1 MIKILL
+1 MNVFSKVTLESLKKNRTRTVVTIIGILL
-7 VEDDKI
+7 
-13 IVASLSEYL
+13 S
-22 NSEGYLVRSVSGQT
+22 
-36 AAMKLLAEE
+36 AAMICASTTFVSSMQNF
-45 KADLVLLDVSLA
+45 VLRCEIYS
-57 EGNGF
+57 
-62 AACRAIKAEFDIPV
+62 
-76 IFLTASGDEFST
+76 SGDWH
-88 VTGFDLGADDYIP
+88 
-101 KPFRPRELISR
+101 
-112 IRNVLRLTGSMG
+112 
-124 KTVKLGDV
+124 
-132 VVDTEKGTAVKNSR
+132 
-146 DLFLSALEY
+146 

-170 DSDRVSSAAYA
+170 DSGKVSSAAYA

-204 DVASGYYK
+204 DAASGYFE

-217 LILGTLP
+217 LLLGTLP

-314 TALTAADTKSADQ
+314 TALTAADPKSAEQ
-327 SLIHCYFKMHKPA
+327 SPIHCYFKLHKPA

-354 HRYAYNT
+354 YRYAYNT

-455 TLLLIGDKFFSIV
+455 TLLLIGDKFSSIV
-468 RVDIPMRLCVSWQAV
+468 RADIPMRICVSWQAIL
-483 VIAAVIALVTVLI
+483 IAAVIALITVLI

-599 SDASAAMTPDE
+599 SDASAAMRPDA
-610 LLELLFSEPNV
+610 LLELLFSEQNV

-644 YADRFA
+644 FADRFA
-650 DFGMEREDAAPK
+650 DFGMEREDATPK
-662 DFSISGYLYFVADAE
+662 DLGISGYLYFVADTE

-708 LDRRLEKYVTLDSLQ
+708 LDRRLEKYVTLDTLK

>member
-1 MIKILL
+1 MNVFNKVTLESLKKNRTRTI
-7 VEDDKI
+7 VTI
-13 IVASLSEYL
+13 IGIMLS
-22 NSEGYLVRSVSGQT
+22 
-36 AAMKLLAEE
+36 AAMICASTT
-45 KADLVLLDVSLA
+45 LVSSMQ
-57 EGNGF
+57 NF
-62 AACRAIKAEFDIPV
+62 
-76 IFLTASGDEFST
+76 
-88 VTGFDLGADDYIP
+88 
-101 KPFRPRELISR
+101 
-112 IRNVLRLTGSMG
+112 VLRCAIHID
-124 KTVKLGDV
+124 GDW
-132 VVDTEKGTAVKNSR
+132 
-146 DLFLSALEY
+146 Y

-170 DSDRVSSAAYA
+170 DSDRISSAAYA

-204 DVASGYYK
+204 DVASGYFK

-241 VNYKLGDTVTLDV
+241 GNYKLGDTVTLDV

-267 TPVYT
+267 TPVYA

-327 SLIHCYFKMHKPA
+327 SLIHCYFKLHKPA

-354 HRYAYNT
+354 YRYAYNT

-496 SAWIPSKRATGVSAV
+496 SAWIPSKRATRVSAV

-522 SGRPVRTSKLAYK
+522 SGRPVRTSKLSYK

-599 SDASAAMTPDE
+599 SDASAAMTPDA
-610 LLELLFSEPNV
+610 LLELLFSEQNV

-644 YADRFA
+644 FAGRFA

-662 DFSISGYLYFVADAE
+662 ELGISGYLYFVADAE
-677 FNRLLEKYN
+677 FNRLLEKYD

-708 LDRRLEKYVTLDSLQ
+708 LDRRLEKYVTLDTLK
-723 GDGCVIEGLY
+723 GDVCVIEGLY

-912 GMTQKGFR
+912 GMTQKGFG

-975 FLVVFATMMYSMSK
+975 FLVVFATMMYAMSK

>member
-1 MIKILL
+1 MNVFNKVTLESLKKNRTRTI
-7 VEDDKI
+7 VTI
-13 IVASLSEYL
+13 IGIMLS
-22 NSEGYLVRSVSGQT
+22 
-36 AAMKLLAEE
+36 AAMICASTTFVSSMQNF
-45 KADLVLLDVSLA
+45 VLRCEIYS
-57 EGNGF
+57 
-62 AACRAIKAEFDIPV
+62 
-76 IFLTASGDEFST
+76 SGDWH
-88 VTGFDLGADDYIP
+88 
-101 KPFRPRELISR
+101 
-112 IRNVLRLTGSMG
+112 
-124 KTVKLGDV
+124 
-132 VVDTEKGTAVKNSR
+132 
-146 DLFLSALEY
+146 

-170 DSDRVSSAAYA
+170 DSGKVSSAAYA

-204 DVASGYYK
+204 DVASSYFE

-217 LILGTLP
+217 LILGALP

-314 TALTAADTKSADQ
+314 TALTAADPKSADQ
-327 SLIHCYFKMHKPA
+327 SLIHCYFKLHKPA

-354 HRYAYNT
+354 YRYAYNT

-455 TLLLIGDKFFSIV
+455 TLLLIGDKFSSIV
-468 RVDIPMRLCVSWQAV
+468 RADIPMRICVSWQAV

-610 LLELLFSEPNV
+610 LLDLLFSDQNV

-662 DFSISGYLYFVADAE
+662 DLGISGYLYFVADTE

-699 GIALDRNIE
+699 GIALDRNIGF
-708 LDRRLEKYVTLDSLQ
+708 DRRLEKYVTMDTLQ

-765 IIELPYEES
+765 IIERPYEES

-831 SDHAASFENLATMLT
+831 SNHTASFENLAPVLT

-912 GMTQKGFR
+912 GMTQEGFR

-975 FLVVFATMMYSMSK
+975 FLVVFATMMYAMRK

>member
-1 MIKILL
+1 MNVFNKVTLASLKKNRTRTVVTIIGIMLSAAMICASTTF
-7 VEDDKI
+7 
-13 IVASLSEYL
+13 VASMQ
-22 NSEGYLVRSVSGQT
+22 N
-36 AAMKLLAEE
+36 
-45 KADLVLLDVSLA
+45 
-57 EGNGF
+57 F
-62 AACRAIKAEFDIPV
+62 
-76 IFLTASGDEFST
+76 
-88 VTGFDLGADDYIP
+88 
-101 KPFRPRELISR
+101 
-112 IRNVLRLTGSMG
+112 VLRYTVYKTG
-124 KTVKLGDV
+124 DWH
-132 VVDTEKGTAVKNSR
+132 
-146 DLFLSALEY
+146 
-155 GAVYDAAYKDYEDIR
+155 GAVYDAAYKDYEDIGG
-170 DSDRVSSAAYA
+170 SGKVASATYA
-181 QVLGYAKID
+181 QVLGYARIN
-190 SANERKP
+190 STNERKP

-204 DVASGYYK
+204 DAASGYFE

-217 LILGTLP
+217 LTAGELP
-224 KDSTEII
+224 KSSSEII
-231 LPEHLTSNGK
+231 LPEHLATNGK
-241 VNYKLGDTVTLDV
+241 VSYKIGDTVTFEV
-254 GDRTLDGRRLGQD
+254 GDRILDGKRLGQIN
-267 TPVYT
+267 PFFT
-272 YDSETQVEIMSGER
+272 YDSEIQVEVKNDEK
-286 LENTEPRTYTVVGIY
+286 LENTVARTYTVVGIY
-301 ERPTF
+301 ERPAF
-306 EDYSAPGY
+306 ENTDAPGY
-314 TALTAADTKSADQ
+314 TALTVADRGADGQ
-327 SLIHCYFKMHKPA
+327 SPIDCHFKMKKPSA
-340 GVYDFMKE
+340 VYDFMKE
-348 MGYTQE
+348 TGYTYAY
-354 HRYAYNT
+354 RYAYNT
-361 KVLLY
+361 DVLLY
-366 SGTAP
+366 SGVSR
-371 FDSFLTAFYSLAAII
+371 FDSVTATLYSLAAIVI
-386 IALIVFGSVSLIY
+386 GLIVFASVSLIY

-408 RTRQFGLL
+408 RTKQFGLL
-416 SSVGATR
+416 SSVGATK
-423 KQLRRMVLFE
+423 KQLRRMVTFE
-433 ALAVSIVGIP
+433 ALAVSAIGIP

-455 TLLLIGDKFFSIV
+455 TLLLLGDKFSSIV
-468 RVDIPMRLCVSWQAV
+468 GKAHIPLRLCVSWESV
-483 VIAAVIALVTVLI
+483 VIAAVIALITVLI
-496 SAWIPSKRATGVSAV
+496 SAWIPSKRATRVSAV
-511 EAIRQSMDIKV
+511 EAIRQSMDVKADNK
-522 SGRPVRTSKLAYK
+522 PTRTSKLAYK

-599 SDASAAMTPDE
+599 SDASSAMTPDA
-610 LLELLFSEPNV
+610 LLELLFSEQNV

-644 YADRFA
+644 FADRFA
-650 DFGMEREDAAPK
+650 DFGMESEDAAPK
-662 DFSISGYLYFVADAE
+662 DLSISGYLYFVADAE
-677 FNRLLEKYN
+677 FNRLLEKYD
-686 LKEADYYDRDKPL
+686 LKEADYYNRDKPL

-708 LDRRLEKYVTLDSLQ
+708 FDRRLEKFVTLDTLK

-750 GNKVVLYQNRDNEND
+750 GNKVVLYQNRDNESD
-765 IIELPYEES
+765 IIELPYGES

-831 SDHAASFENLATMLT
+831 SNHAASFENLATMLT

>member
-1 MIKILL
+1 
-7 VEDDKI
+7 
-13 IVASLSEYL
+13 
-22 NSEGYLVRSVSGQT
+22 
-36 AAMKLLAEE
+36 
-45 KADLVLLDVSLA
+45 
-57 EGNGF
+57 
-62 AACRAIKAEFDIPV
+62 
-76 IFLTASGDEFST
+76 
-88 VTGFDLGADDYIP
+88 
-101 KPFRPRELISR
+101 
-112 IRNVLRLTGSMG
+112 
-124 KTVKLGDV
+124 
-132 VVDTEKGTAVKNSR
+132 
-146 DLFLSALEY
+146 
-155 GAVYDAAYKDYEDIR
+155 
-170 DSDRVSSAAYA
+170 
-181 QVLGYAKID
+181 
-190 SANERKP
+190 
-197 YLYVLGG
+197 
-204 DVASGYYK
+204 
-212 TMPVH
+212 
-217 LILGTLP
+217 
-224 KDSTEII
+224 
-231 LPEHLTSNGK
+231 
-241 VNYKLGDTVTLDV
+241 
-254 GDRTLDGRRLGQD
+254 
-267 TPVYT
+267 
-272 YDSETQVEIMSGER
+272 MSGER

-327 SLIHCYFKMHKPA
+327 APIHCYFKLHKPA

-354 HRYAYNT
+354 YRYAYNT

-496 SAWIPSKRATGVSAV
+496 SAWIPSKRATRVSAV

-589 DQFDLIYAAE
+589 DQFDLVYAAK
-599 SDASAAMTPDE
+599 SDASAAMTPDA
-610 LLELLFSEPNV
+610 LLELLLSEQNV

-644 YADRFA
+644 FADRFSS
-650 DFGMEREDAAPK
+650 FGMESEDAAPK
-662 DFSISGYLYFVADAE
+662 ELGISGYLYFVADAE

-708 LDRRLEKYVTLDSLQ
+708 LDRRLEKYVTLDTLK

-831 SDHAASFENLATMLT
+831 SNHTASFENLATVLT

-860 NAETNRNVVTIIR
+860 NAETNRNVITIIR

-975 FLVVFATMMYSMSK
+975 FLVVFATMMYAMRK

>member
-1 MIKILL
+1 
-7 VEDDKI
+7 
-13 IVASLSEYL
+13 
-22 NSEGYLVRSVSGQT
+22 
-36 AAMKLLAEE
+36 
-45 KADLVLLDVSLA
+45 
-57 EGNGF
+57 
-62 AACRAIKAEFDIPV
+62 
-76 IFLTASGDEFST
+76 
-88 VTGFDLGADDYIP
+88 
-101 KPFRPRELISR
+101 
-112 IRNVLRLTGSMG
+112 
-124 KTVKLGDV
+124 
-132 VVDTEKGTAVKNSR
+132 
-146 DLFLSALEY
+146 
-155 GAVYDAAYKDYEDIR
+155 
-170 DSDRVSSAAYA
+170 
-181 QVLGYAKID
+181 
-190 SANERKP
+190 
-197 YLYVLGG
+197 
-204 DVASGYYK
+204 
-212 TMPVH
+212 MPVH

-254 GDRTLDGRRLGQD
+254 GDRMLDGRRLGQD

-327 SLIHCYFKMHKPA
+327 SLIHCYFKLHKPA
-340 GVYDFMKE
+340 GVYDFVKE

-354 HRYAYNT
+354 YRYAYNT

-468 RVDIPMRLCVSWQAV
+468 RVNIPMRLCVSWQAV

-496 SAWIPSKRATGVSAV
+496 SAWIPSKRATRASAV

-599 SDASAAMTPDE
+599 SDASSAMTPDA
-610 LLELLFSEPNV
+610 LLELLFSEQNV

-634 DISREYVTAM
+634 DISREYVTAIF
-644 YADRFA
+644 ADRFSN
-650 DFGMEREDAAPK
+650 FGMEREDAAPK
-662 DFSISGYLYFVADAE
+662 ELGISGYLYFVADAE
-677 FNRLLEKYN
+677 FNRLLEKYD

-708 LDRRLEKYVTLDSLQ
+708 LDRRLEKYVTLDTLK
-723 GDGCVIEGLY
+723 GDGCMIEGLY

-831 SDHAASFENLATMLT
+831 SNHTASFENLAPVLT

-860 NAETNRNVVTIIR
+860 NAETDRNVITIIR